1 MSSKIAKLAESNHI
15 IIREGIKVDS
25 GHGTLPSLCPECNG
39 ALDFNKLGLICRD
52 CKHQIVL
59 D

>member
-1 MSSKIAKLAESNHI
+1 MSSKVAKLAESKNV
-15 IIREGIKVDS
+15 IIREELKVTS
-25 GHGTLPSLCPECNG
+25 GHGTLPAYCPECDG
-39 ALDFNKLGLICRD
+39 VLDFNKLGLICRD